1 MLRAGNKVL
10 GLVLEEKFTTQQ
22 SEMTNK
28 QRKCNFCMTPFMIKI
43 PQQVYGTVQYVEFMR
58 SQEYD
63 WNCKQIK
70 SNFLA
75 LIFCTVGARATF
87 LVGNGIT
94 TKRNFQPIWIAMEKS
109 LVKRGDGL
117 AK

>member
-1 MLRAGNKVL
+1 
-10 GLVLEEKFTTQQ
+10 
-22 SEMTNK
+22 MT
-28 QRKCNFCMTPFMIKI
+28 KI
-43 PQQVYGTVQYVEFMR
+43 PKQVYGTVQYVEFMR

-87 LVGNGIT
+87 LAGNGIT

-109 LVKRGDGL
+109 LVK
-117 AK
+117 